1 MVTATTRSVADK
13 DSGGHETPRGTGQAL
28 RGDAIA
34 RVDRKGSSEEADFEQ
49 SPDHLLAICCYRSAS
64 HFFSHRRLTQF
75 LKTGTF
81 AYPLAKHRMKEG
93 LRLSHILLSRQVSHG
108 PAQTWNLPWS

>member
-13 DSGGHETPRGTGQAL
+13 DSGGHESPRGTGQAL

-49 SPDHLLAICCYRSAS
+49 TTSSPSAAIDPP
-64 HFFSHRRLTQF
+64 LTSSVI
-75 LKTGTF
+75 G
-81 AYPLAKHRMKEG
+81 
-93 LRLSHILLSRQVSHG
+93 V
-108 PAQTWNLPWS
+108 